1 MILSILIPTVPQRK
15 HLFDGLVNHINNQ
28 INALNLQHEIEVVSH
43 AAPNGTMTTGA
54 KRNILVQM
62 ARGTY
67 VWHIDDD
74 DLISETAIADVVNAL
89 QTAPD
94 ALAIN
99 GTWTENGRKLTRW
112 FISKDNPYCA
122 AIVDGVEVFLRHPN
136 HITPMKREISVQ
148 VPFNDISNMED
159 YYFSMKLKELQL
171 IKTEVKIEKPIY
183 EYRYSTH
190 DKLY

>member
-15 HLFDGLVNHINNQ
+15 HLFDALVNHIEKQ
-28 INALNLQHEIEVVSH
+28 INENNFNNDVEIVSH
-43 AAPNGTMTTGA
+43 SAPNGTMTTGA

-74 DLISETAIADVVNAL
+74 DWISNTAIMDVINAI
-89 QTAPD
+89 QTSPD

-99 GTWTENGRKLTRW
+99 GTWTENGKRLTRW

-122 AIVDGVEVFLRHPN
+122 AIIDGVEVFLRHPN
-136 HITPMKREISVQ
+136 HITPMKREIAVQ
-148 VPFNDISNMED
+148 VPYNDVSNMED

-171 IKTEVKIEKPIY
+171 IKTEVKIDNPIY
-183 EYRYSTH
+183 EYRYITY